1 MKAHNMY
8 NSWMQHLFELISF
21 LATVPEPSNF
31 SHVRACICK
40 EWQKM
45 VYTVDFGVK
54 FVAISCGSMRRK
66 VVSPRS
72 LWIFSNLMV
81 WLLHVL
87 HLWAGWW
94 NPNQHSCLWTYIGID
109 KLVVVVLVWKVAS
122 PHFNTSYQ
130 MILLKKSSKSVVKLI
145 PSSSCW
151 TSTRPQD
158 KSMLL
163 QGQQGW

>member
-1 MKAHNMY
+1 M
-8 NSWMQHLFELISF
+8 F
-21 LATVPEPSNF
+21 
-31 SHVRACICK
+31 CIC
-40 EWQKM
+40 EQ
-45 VYTVDFGVK
+45 VGEIQ
-54 FVAISCGSMRRK
+54 ISRAAWG
-66 VVSPRS
+66 
-72 LWIFSNLMV
+72 L
-81 WLLHVL
+81 
-87 HLWAGWW
+87 
-94 NPNQHSCLWTYIGID
+94 TIGIN

-163 QGQQGW
+163 QGQLGW